1 MTPAVPTRHASDRT
15 GDLPALASTP
25 RFAPNGFFGGLS
37 AQAWKALVADPG
49 RPMLNKAIGG
59 EYAPGSTFKMTVALA
74 GLDDGVVGPDH
85 TVYCPGYYRLG
96 DSIFHCWKRQG
107 HGRLSKIGR
116 AHV

>member
-1 MTPAVPTRHASDRT
+1 
-15 GDLPALASTP
+15 
-25 RFAPNGFFGGLS
+25 
-37 AQAWKALVADPG
+37 
-49 RPMLNKAIGG
+49 MLNKAIGG

-107 HGRLSKIGR
+107 HGRLSMVEAIAQSCDVYFYDLALRGGGASIDRKRVVQGKGVVSPCKIWWSR
-116 AHV
+116 YP